1 MGIST
6 AVERREHFTDLQ
18 ISSKKIPSNQKTL
31 NKYLLKIPVWTSLLQ
46 TRDMTRLETGKEIQV
61 LDWIAI
67 DAQ

>member
-18 ISSKKIPSNQKTL
+18 ISSKKTPSNQKTL